1 MSRRLFQLLNAQQ
14 GLVEMRQAWEFA
26 RGLLMAGQPITVE
39 VRKKKRSDG
48 QNRLMWAL
56 LGELSEQVEWYGRRL
71 TADEWK
77 HVLTASLTRQD
88 VVPGIDGGFVVLG
101 KSTSDMTA
109 AEMNDLITLIEAF
122 GAQRGVRFSAPEHY
136 EEYR

>member
-26 RGLLMAGQPITVE
+26 RGLLMAGQSITVE
-39 VRKKKRSDG
+39 VRKKKRSDS

-56 LGELSEQVEWYGRRL
+56 LGELSAQVDWYGRRL

-77 HVLTASLTRQD
+77 HVLTASLTKQD

-136 EEYR
+136 EEHR

>member
-1 MSRRLFQLLNAQQ
+1 MRRLFQLADAQT
-14 GLVEMRQAWEFA
+14 GVVDMRKAWEYA
-26 RGLLMAGQPITVE
+26 KAALIAGHPMTVE
-39 VRKKKRSDG
+39 VRKRKRSDG

-56 LGELSEQVEWYGRRL
+56 LHDLAAQVDWYGRRL
-71 TADEWK
+71 TAEEWK
-77 HVLTASLTRQD
+77 HVLTASLSKQD

-101 KSTSDMTA
+101 KSTSDMTT

-122 GAQRGVRFSAPEHY
+122 GAEQGVRFSAPEH